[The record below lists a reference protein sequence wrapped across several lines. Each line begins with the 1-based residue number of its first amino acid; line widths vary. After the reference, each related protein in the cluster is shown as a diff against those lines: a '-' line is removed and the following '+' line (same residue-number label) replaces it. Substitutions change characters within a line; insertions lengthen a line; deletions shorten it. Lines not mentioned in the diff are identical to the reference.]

1 MTNSL
6 RSAHWAKRWFVP
18 GLLILIVAVAGF
30 LVLHSTGPAPIWRL
44 GYFPFPPYM
53 LQKADGGPDGFVIQL
68 VEEAARKRNI
78 HFRWVFAEDGPD
90 HAFDKQLIDIYPM
103 AADLP
108 PRKQQYHVS
117 EPWWE
122 NNMGLV
128 SRQESGVR
136 TTADMAGKRLGY
148 INWKYGKWIVLPYF
162 ATAQLVPMM
171 KHDDLIRGIC
181 NGQVDGSLIEYRP
194 FYNFLMSGLPDCQGV
209 ALQIH
214 LIPDA
219 NLTYSVIGTRP
230 AAKVVDELEGE
241 LSKMALSGRMS
252 LLSAR
257 WDIYIANENKLY
269 YHLIRAENRSQWLLF
284 VVGGL
289 MLLLAFGY
297 WQHRRVAAA
306 RRAAERAAAAKA
318 RFLANMSH
326 EIRTP
331 MNGVIGMTGLLLET
345 DLSPE
350 QREYAETVRNSG
362 AMLLTVINDVL
373 DFSKVEA
380 GQLSLEAIPFS
391 PREVV
396 ESVIDLLLEQARS
409 KGVELRFECGEHV
422 PGGALGDPGR
432 LRQVL
437 INLAG
442 NALKFTTQGSVV
454 IRCEG
459 GLEAENGFTLRFS
472 VQDTGIGISSLV
484 IPGLFE
490 AFTQADS
497 STTRRYGGTG
507 LGLAI
512 SRQIVGLMGGEI
524 GVESEPG
531 HGSTFW
537 FTVRLRRCEADP
549 RASEEAVSEVHP
561 VTALVCQGRVLLAED
576 NIVNQRLAAHL
587 LAKLGCQVDIASN
600 GAEAVSM
607 WRALP
612 YDAIFMDCQMP
623 EMDGYE
629 ATAEIRH
636 QETKQKRVP
645 IIAMTAHA
653 MPGDRERCLQAGM
666 DDYLSKPLSVIELR
680 AMVARWLPAA
690 PADAD
695 VECLAPEPVSTGV
708 KD

>member
-6 RSAHWAKRWFVP
+6 RPAPWAKRWFVP
-18 GLLILIVAVAGF
+18 GLVILIVAVAGF
-30 LVLHSTGPAPIWRL
+30 LILHTTGPAPVWRV

-53 LQKADGGPDGFVIQL
+53 MQKADGGPDGFVIQL
-68 VEEAARKRNI
+68 VEEAARQRNI
-78 HFRWVFAEDGPD
+78 RFRWVFAEAGPD
-90 HAFDKQLIDIYPM
+90 HAFEKQLIDIYPM

-128 SRQESGVR
+128 SRRGSGVR

-148 INWKYGKWIVLPYF
+148 INWKYGKWIVLPHF

-171 KHDDLIRGIC
+171 KHDDLIRAIC

-194 FYNFLMSGLPDCQGV
+194 FYNFLMAGLPDCQGV
-209 ALQIH
+209 ALRIH

-252 LLSAR
+252 LVAAR

-289 MLLLAFGY
+289 MVLLAFGY

-380 GQLSLEAIPFS
+380 GQLSLEVIPFS
-391 PREVV
+391 PRGVV
-396 ESVIDLLLEQARS
+396 ESVIDLMLEQARA

-422 PGGALGDPGR
+422 PIGALGDPGR

-437 INLAG
+437 LNLVG
-442 NALKFTTQGSVV
+442 NAMKFTAQGSVV
-454 IRCEG
+454 IRCEVG
-459 GLEAENGFTLRFS
+459 TETEREFMLRFS

-484 IPGLFE
+484 LPGLFE

-531 HGSTFW
+531 CGSTFW
-537 FTVRLRRCEADP
+537 FTVRLQHARDEP
-549 RASEEAVSEVHP
+549 RTVESVSVIDSP
-561 VTALVCQGRVLLAED
+561 QAAALICQGRVLLAED
-576 NIVNQRLAAHL
+576 NVVNQRLAAHL
-587 LAKLGCQVDIASN
+587 LRKFGCQVDIASD

-629 ATAEIRH
+629 ATAEIRKA
-636 QETKQKRVP
+636 EPERRRIP

-653 MPGDRERCLQAGM
+653 MPGDRERCLEAGM
-666 DDYLSKPLSVIELR
+666 DDYLSKPLSVMELR
-680 AMVARWLPAA
+680 AMVARWLPAGSG
-690 PADAD
+690 DAS
-695 VECLAPEPVSTGV
+695 VSEPVSTGV